1 MERSVSIAA
10 LSTRDIVAKDF
21 ALDPDEEKLREAA
34 YMMVSG
40 LASGFAIVTC
50 KESLKPT
57 LISGLHAVFVHHGIA
72 DVSINKVRGDKRKPR
87 NKIIDFYTY
96 THL

>member
-21 ALDPDEEKLREAA
+21 ALDPDEDKLREAA

-72 DVSINKVRGDKRKPR
+72 DVRINKMRERKRKA
-87 NKIIDFYTY
+87 KK
-96 THL
+96 